1 MEYDTI
7 KLLNLEDADK
17 DLSKSSVIKSDD
29 NTLNG
34 KKNHISESNP
44 LIRFSLL

>member
-7 KLLNLEDADK
+7 KLLNLEDADI

-34 KKNHISESNP
+34 KKTILVN
-44 LIRFSLL
+44 LIH

>member
-1 MEYDTI
+1 MEYDII
-7 KLLNLEDADK
+7 KLLNLENADI

-34 KKNHISESNP
+34 KKTILVN
-44 LIRFSLL
+44 LIH